1 MKNKLIASILILANV
16 FTLASCSIFGNT
28 AETDNSGI
36 DFNDPHSTA
45 TEKVYKAVNQIT
57 EALADCDYDTFA
69 SYCADKPSKMEE
81 AMPSLDEQALY
92 DDDKENA
99 CPTHMIHS

>member
-36 DFNDPHSTA
+36 DIDDPLSSA
-45 TEKVYKAVNQIT
+45 TEKVYKAVNLIT
-57 EALADCDYDTFA
+57 EALTDCDYNTFA
-69 SYCADKPSKMEE
+69 SYCSDKS
-81 AMPSLDEQALY
+81 
-92 DDDKENA
+92 
-99 CPTHMIHS
+99 